1 MQKLKIKGGKNLT
14 GLIKVSGAKNSV
26 VALIPAAILSD
37 EGVTI
42 DNIPNISDTNALID
56 ILKLLNCKTTY
67 KDETLTIDTSNMNN
81 ITIPRELSKKLRA
94 SYYFMGAL
102 LSKYKKVEMY
112 FPGGC
117 NIGERPIN
125 LHIKGFE
132 ELGAKVTIEE
142 DKYIIEA
149 KELIG
154 NKIYLD
160 IASVGA
166 TINIML
172 AASKAKGTTII
183 SNAAKE
189 PEIVNVATLLNN
201 MGAKVYGAGTS
212 EITIKGVSKLGSA
225 QIEVIPDRIEAATYI
240 IIGSLLGKDL
250 VVSGIIKEH
259 LDSLYYKLK
268 DMGADIII
276 THNYAVLNASKD
288 LKSIKIKTTV
298 FPGFVT
304 DMGQP
309 MQVLLT
315 QATGNSI
322 FEETIYENRMGHVPY
337 LQKMGAKIEVSCNR
351 IATINGPTE
360 LHGEEVEAT
369 DLRAGAAM
377 VIAGLIAN
385 GTTTI
390 SSIGHILRGY
400 ENIVSKLQG
409 IGAEIEIIEE

>member
-1 MQKLKIKGGKNLT
+1 MQKLKIKGGKELT

-212 EITIKGVSKLGSA
+212 EITIKGISKLGSA

-268 DMGADIII
+268 DMGADIKI

-288 LKSIKIKTTV
+288 LKPIKIKTTV

>member
-1 MQKLKIKGGKNLT
+1 MKIKGGKQLT

-37 EGVTI
+37 EEVTI
-42 DNIPNISDTNALID
+42 DNIPNIADTNALID
-56 ILKLLNCKTTY
+56 ILKELNCGTKY
-67 KDETLTIDTSNMNN
+67 KDETLTINTKNMNN
-81 ITIPRELSKKLRA
+81 VIIPKELSQKLRA

-102 LSKYKKVEMY
+102 LSKYKRVEMY

-117 NIGERPIN
+117 NIGARPIN

-132 ELGAKVTIEE
+132 SLGAKVTIED

-149 KELIG
+149 QELIG
-154 NKIYLD
+154 NRIYLD

-201 MGAKVYGAGTS
+201 MGAKIYGAGTS
-212 EITIKGVSKLGSA
+212 EITIKGISKLGKA
-225 QIEVIPDRIEAATYI
+225 QVEVIPDRIEAATYI
-240 IIGSLLGKDL
+240 IIGALLGKDL
-250 VVSGIIKEH
+250 KVSNIIREH
-259 LDSLYYKLK
+259 LEALYFKLK
-268 DMGADIII
+268 DMGADINIYD
-276 THNYAVLNASKD
+276 NYAILNANKD
-288 LKSIKIKTTV
+288 LKPIKIKTSV

-315 QATGNSI
+315 QAKGNSI
-322 FEETIYENRMGHVPY
+322 FEETIYENRMGHIPY
-337 LQKMGAKIEVSCNR
+337 LQKMGADIDVFDNCLAN
-351 IATINGPTE
+351 INGPTP
-360 LHGEEVEAT
+360 LHGESVEAT

-377 VIAGLIAN
+377 IIAGLIAN

-400 ENIVSKLQG
+400 ENIVSKLKG
-409 IGAEIEIIEE
+409 IGASIEVVEED